1 LRRLLVFGTGA
12 AVIGILLTIV
22 AFYEA
27 YLIVSS
33 LQTELGNVVTN
44 QTLLLED
51 ATLEAV
57 FLGVMV
63 ALGYGLISKGLDG
76 IRKQE
81 LLELEEP
88 AEELAARE
96 VGSIGMVVTQL
107 PSRPMTK
114 KAVVTTS
121 KSEQGS
127 STQGAFKS
135 STTSAASTM
144 GAASGSPRTDQ
155 QARTSSDQKKSDW
168 LYSLEAE
175 SKTKAIDTN
184 QVQGPPLQTQSAVSA
199 SPDMDQSSTTTAVTD
214 GGVTPMVAPEPEK
227 MEDSKSGEITWE
239 GGAPPALEGVEVLP
253 EPSVHGAEA
262 AMMESPTEASGE
274 VGVNSQPAQ
283 AYVSG
288 PAVSADVPVKRK
300 RGRPKGSKS
309 SKPPVVPESS

>member
-33 LQTELGNVVTN
+33 LQSELGTVTN

-96 VGSIGMVVTQL
+96 VGHLGTVVTQL
-107 PSRPMTK
+107 PPRPMTK
-114 KAVVTTS
+114 RAVVVST
-121 KSEQGS
+121 KSEQDS

-175 SKTKAIDTN
+175 SKTKPFDTN
-184 QVQGPPLQTQSAVSA
+184 QVQVTPLQAQGAGSTSSIMDENSLATSA
-199 SPDMDQSSTTTAVTD
+199 TD
-214 GGVTPMVAPEPEK
+214 AGVTPMVATEPEK
-227 MEDSKSGEITWE
+227 MADSKSGEITWE
-239 GGAPPALEGVEVLP
+239 GGAPPALEGVEVFP
-253 EPSVHGAEA
+253 EPSVHGAEV
-262 AMMESPTEASGE
+262 AMMESSSGASGE
-274 VGVNSQPAQ
+274 VGGASQQVQVDVA
-283 AYVSG
+283 G
-288 PAVSADVPVKRK
+288 PAASPEVPVKRK

-309 SKPPVVPESS
+309 SKAPVTDKSS